1 MQCRR
6 PEFDPWVGKIPWGK
20 EWHPTPIFLP
30 GESHGQRSLAGY
42 SPWGRKESDMTERLT
57 LTQAAIIAGNLYC
70 ACRHDDFHIKSYLF
84 CCIST
89 VTCRHRRSMVAFV
102 HLQPFNWSC
111 KSETIGL
118 LFFKL
123 SILYR
128 SCYTYKHNLENT
140 VT

>member
-1 MQCRR
+1 M
-6 PEFDPWVGKIPWGK
+6 DPWVGKIPWGK

-118 LFFKL
+118 LFFKF
-123 SILYR
+123 
-128 SCYTYKHNLENT
+128 
-140 VT
+140 V